1 MAPQLLPHFRL
12 LSKAIGKLEE
22 IDAVLGCPL
31 WLPNINEDFDQMSP
45 QELNYSCDILFYC
58 YNWFRELIN
67 TFSNSICDE
76 DQRKVTIRLKNMVQ
90 LEKELKNILAHNSLS
105 YIPPVVL
112 HMEFVSGWQPPVN
125 NTSETKAKKGEG
137 KAKGL

>member
-45 QELNYSCDILFYC
+45 SFKRNY
-58 YNWFRELIN
+58 IN
-67 TFSNSICDE
+67 LVI
-76 DQRKVTIRLKNMVQ
+76 VGIRGFFIFKNKIV
-90 LEKELKNILAHNSLS
+90 
-105 YIPPVVL
+105 
-112 HMEFVSGWQPPVN
+112 
-125 NTSETKAKKGEG
+125 
-137 KAKGL
+137 

>member
-1 MAPQLLPHFRL
+1 
-12 LSKAIGKLEE
+12 
-22 IDAVLGCPL
+22 
-31 WLPNINEDFDQMSP
+31 
-45 QELNYSCDILFYC
+45 
-58 YNWFRELIN
+58 
-67 TFSNSICDE
+67 
-76 DQRKVTIRLKNMVQ
+76 MVQ

-112 HMEFVSGWQPPVN
+112 HMENVSGWQPPVN